1 MELNRFQISEVAIEP
16 GKLRLALQ
24 NEVAG
29 AYASFEGWVRNH
41 NEGAA
46 VQALEYSAYKVL
58 AEKEGGR
65 IIAEALDRFE
75 ISGAAAIHRVGLLDI
90 GDIAV
95 WVGVSSAHRGPAF
108 DACRYV
114 IDEIKDR
121 VPIWKRESYENG
133 LDQWVNCAKGKQE

>member
-1 MELNRFQISEVAIEP
+1 MELNRFFISESAIEP
-16 GKLRLALQ
+16 NELRSKLQ

-41 NEGAA
+41 NDGKP
-46 VQALEYSAYKVL
+46 VNALEYSAYTAL
-58 AEKEGGR
+58 AEKEGDR
-65 IIAEALDRFE
+65 IIGEALDRFE
-75 ISGAAAIHRVGLLDI
+75 ISGAAAIHRVGPLDI

-95 WVGVSSAHRGPAF
+95 WVGVSSPHRGAAF
-108 DACRYV
+108 DSCRYI

-133 LDQWVNCAKGKQE
+133 PDEWVNCAKRDLE

>member
-1 MELNRFQISEVAIEP
+1 MRLNRFQISEIAIEP
-16 GKLRLALQ
+16 DTLRSELK
-24 NEVAG
+24 NHVAG
-29 AYASFEGWVRNH
+29 AYVSFEGWVRNH
-41 NEGAA
+41 NEGTP

-58 AEKEGGR
+58 AEKEGNR

-75 ISGAAAIHRVGLLDI
+75 IAGAEAIHRVGMLAI

-95 WVGVSSAHRGPAF
+95 WVGVGSAHRGPAF
-108 DACRYV
+108 DGCQYI

-133 LDQWVNCAKGKQE
+133 PDQWVNCAEGSLE